1 MFVIQFTDK
10 RNLDDAINAINER
23 NIEMTSD
30 MMYRTQENAA
40 MRHELITQLEE
51 ELNADLINDKDVLAK
66 AMAIVDKIRV
76 DYASFDEEVA
86 PLVHTTVMD
95 INHILVESSHRR
107 NQ

>member
-1 MFVIQFTDK
+1 MDE
-10 RNLDDAINAINER
+10 AINAINEH
-23 NIEMTSD
+23 NIEMKSD
-30 MMYRTQENAA
+30 IMYRTQENAA

-76 DYASFDEEVA
+76 DYASFDEKVTS
-86 PLVHTTVMD
+86 LVDQLCTQL
-95 INHILVESSHRR
+95 NHILVKNSRRR